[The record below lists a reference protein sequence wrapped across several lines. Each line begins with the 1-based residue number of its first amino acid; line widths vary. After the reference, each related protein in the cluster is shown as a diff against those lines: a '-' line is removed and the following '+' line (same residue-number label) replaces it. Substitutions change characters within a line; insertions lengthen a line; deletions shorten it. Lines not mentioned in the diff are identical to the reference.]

1 MLDECLKYF
10 EEELNEHKNMVIDT
24 IVPADGDYV
33 LVHQDGTYN
42 TYKIKYSK
50 KERIFKE
57 KPASDILNNYCGS
70 YRFEI

>member
-42 TYKIKYSK
+42 TYKLSILKRNVYLK
-50 KERIFKE
+50 KNQQVIF
-57 KPASDILNNYCGS
+57 
-70 YRFEI
+70 

>member
-42 TYKIKYSK
+42 TYKITKTTRINFSK
-50 KERIFKE
+50 
-57 KPASDILNNYCGS
+57 STSYC
-70 YRFEI
+70 